1 LTEVI
6 ASNLRPADPHRMKKM
21 VGSNVDASHDLQ
33 IKHITDEEII
43 GILILP
49 KSGPAVT
56 PAIRRVPKTAD
67 EVAS

>member
-33 IKHITDEEII
+33 IKHITDEGIV

-49 KSGPAVT
+49 KSGPAVS
-56 PAIRRVPKTAD
+56 PAIRRRRKNG
-67 EVAS
+67 